1 MYSGVQVKPSLPP
14 YERRYRRF
22 KLRYPVRVTFRTSA
36 GISAVDTLSRDVSIG
51 GLVLDCPVSIPEHSL
66 VSFVISLRGRTLR
79 PIELAGEGEVVR
91 VERSKS
97 PKEFAIAVSCP
108 KPITQI
114 EPYLPDAP
122 N

>member
-1 MYSGVQVKPSLPP
+1 MTP

-22 KLRYPVRVTFRTSA
+22 KLRYPVRLTFRTA
-36 GISAVDTLSRDVSIG
+36 NGVSAVDTLSRDVSIG
-51 GLVLDCPVSIPEHSL
+51 GLALECPVSIPEHSP

-79 PIELAGEGEVVR
+79 HIELAGEGEVVR
-91 VERSKS
+91 VERDKS
-97 PKEFAIAVSCP
+97 RREFSIAVSCN